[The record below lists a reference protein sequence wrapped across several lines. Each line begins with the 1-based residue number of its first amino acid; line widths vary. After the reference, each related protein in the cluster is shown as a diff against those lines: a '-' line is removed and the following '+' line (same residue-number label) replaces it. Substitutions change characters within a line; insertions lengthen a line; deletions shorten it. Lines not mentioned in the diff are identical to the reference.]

1 MKGYKPPK
9 PPKLPPLPTQK
20 ELEYL
25 RVIADAIHMFR
36 PVEFT
41 YVTDNHAKWRAGF
54 PCRVGEL
61 NNGNLGLEAYNPNWT
76 TDSGTRRQPHK
87 LFLLKDMDNLRL
99 GDGMFSSFEVIGY
112 EHVSE
117 RFARVEAEL

>member
-1 MKGYKPPK
+1 MCFSVIPG
-9 PPKLPPLPTQK
+9 LATQK

-25 RVIADAIHMFR
+25 RVIDDAIQMFR
-36 PVEFT
+36 PIEFT
-41 YVTDNHAKWRAGF
+41 YVTDDHAKWRAGF

-99 GDGMFSSFEVIGY
+99 GDGMFSSFEIIGY

>member
-9 PPKLPPLPTQK
+9 MPKLPPPPSDK
-20 ELEYL
+20 ELQYL
-25 RVIADAIHMFR
+25 RVIADAIQVFR
-36 PVEFT
+36 PIEFT
-41 YVTDNHAKWRAGF
+41 YVTDNHAKWRAGY

-76 TDSGTRRQPHK
+76 TDGGTRRQPHK
-87 LFLLKDMDNLRL
+87 LFLLKDMDNLRI
-99 GDGMFSSFEVIGY
+99 GAGTFSSFEVIGY